1 MKKYVFL
8 FLPFLMCFDSEA
20 QTLNQSCTVNQ
31 QTRMASDGSALL
43 VCRRDGSNNLIWQAS
58 SSGGSGNTNV
68 SSNGRLCYS
77 ASGAVACDTNSPTYN
92 SGTGEVAFTGPVGAG
107 TPTASNHLATKAFV
121 EAAVE
126 NASAGG
132 GTEDCQSGSYTFST
146 PGNFTFKQTVIPAAC
161 TKVRILLTGG
171 AGGFQSSSIFGGRG
185 GYTQVELTKTADDIA
200 ITVGAK
206 GTAGSNV
213 SWSSSSQTV
222 NNATGQGSGSGGN
235 YNAVSSTLT
244 GMYPGASGGGYS
256 RISINGTV
264 IAVAG
269 GGGGGGGG
277 TNSAGMGAGGNGGGE
292 TGTAGGGSVGGGGG
306 TQTAGGAASNAGT
319 STTNDATSGTAYQ
332 GGKGEAGQNGQPGC
346 SDYVTY
352 TNSGGGGGGG
362 YYGGGGGGGVA
373 NSACS
378 TSIFSS
384 TAGGG
389 GGGSGYVLY
398 SAVLSGFT
406 QTGLGNPDSNGK
418 VIIEWGAGTQAPV
431 GAFTSGSTSNV
442 TTNSPLCLAT
452 VESTYEGNFASS
464 SGTYDSFCVAQ
475 FGSGWKQA
483 TLSKISNTYRVG
495 IDARQSWI
503 QGPSSASCSGY
514 TTNSSSSNGTHFQNT
529 SGTYYASYS
538 TSTQACNNQRAVMC
552 CNF

>member
-1 MKKYVFL
+1 
-8 FLPFLMCFDSEA
+8 MCFDSEA

-43 VCRRDGSNNLIWQAS
+43 VCRRDGSNNLVWQAS
-58 SSGGSGNTNV
+58 SSGGGGNTNV

-77 ASGAVACDTNSPTYN
+77 ASGAVACDTSSPTYN
-92 SGTGEVAFTGPVGAG
+92 SGTGAVTFTGPVGAG

-132 GTEDCQSGSYTFST
+132 GTEDCQSGSYTFSS
-146 PGNFTFKQTVIPAAC
+146 PGTYTFKQTVIPAAC
-161 TKVRILLTGG
+161 TKVRILLTG
-171 AGGFQSSSIFGGRG
+171 ASGGYNSSPTFGGKG
-185 GYTQVELTKTADDIA
+185 GYTQVELAKTADDI
-200 ITVGAK
+200 TVVVGSK
-206 GTAGSNV
+206 GVVGSSV
-213 SWSSSSQTV
+213 SWRTTSQTV
-222 NNATGQGSGSGGN
+222 SNDVGQGSGSGGN
-235 YNAVSSTLT
+235 YNAVTSAYTS
-244 GMYPGASGGGYS
+244 MYPGASGGGYS

-277 TNSAGMGAGGNGGGE
+277 TNSAGMGAGGNGGGD
-292 TGTAGGGSVGGGGG
+292 TGTAGNGPGGGGG
-306 TQTAGGAASNAGT
+306 TQSAGGAANNTGT
-319 STTNDATSGTAYQ
+319 STSNDATAGTAYQ
-332 GGKGEAGQNGQPGC
+332 GGKGEAGQNGNPGC
-346 SDYVTY
+346 GDYSLL

-373 NSACS
+373 NSLCS
-378 TSIFSS
+378 SNSFSS

-406 QTGLGNPDSNGK
+406 QTGLGNTDSNGK

-431 GAFTSGSTSNV
+431 GSFTSGSSSSV
-442 TTNSPLCLAT
+442 ATNSPLCLAT
-452 VESTYEGNFASS
+452 PDRTYTGAFASS
-464 SGTYDSFCVAQ
+464 AGSFDAFCVSQ
-475 FGSGWKQA
+475 FGSGWKA
-483 TLSKISNTYRVG
+483 ANLGKISNTFRVG
-495 IDARQSWI
+495 INAHQSWVI
-503 QGPSSASCSGY
+503 GQSAENCSGY
-514 TTNSSSSNGTHFQNT
+514 TTGSSSFNGTSFENF
-529 SGTYYASYS
+529 SGTYYASYATTTRDCS
-538 TSTQACNNQRAVMC
+538 NQRAVMC